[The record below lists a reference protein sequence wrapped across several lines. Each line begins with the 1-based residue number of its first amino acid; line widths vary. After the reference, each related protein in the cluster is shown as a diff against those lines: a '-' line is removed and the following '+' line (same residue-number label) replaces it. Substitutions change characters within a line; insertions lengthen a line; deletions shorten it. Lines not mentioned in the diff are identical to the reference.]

1 MSIASASLQEGY
13 WDSFEIENSD
23 IEFLYNQLI
32 EIEKPQ
38 AIDELASALV
48 HERITRTKEELE
60 KRKQKEGKI
69 YFPKDHYEVGET
81 IILPQFNW
89 EKGVVK
95 NVHEGFNPDLPHF
108 EVMEVELESG
118 DNKQLAAVLAEH
130 TLNQPIDLEADNPLL
145 NADHVLEE
153 FGERIKSRLEEELLG
168 NEGFLRIADYWF
180 AKALLVDIN
189 IGYLN
194 LAEALLDMEG
204 GGPLSTAAILK
215 QIDLPTDVNKDL
227 TEFSLNYALQED
239 ARFDEVGTSGE
250 VMWYLYKLEP
260 EWVRQKPI
268 YLQYQPLTYNQE
280 FIQQLNGMLSSDLV
294 DELEDSGSTNGFS
307 DEATIDLIYPHWR
320 SGSLPLSMRF
330 DRIFPTAIESPRVL
344 FTFVDGNNK
353 QKFTGWVVRNERYV
367 GGLSDWYQ
375 QQGVIPGSI
384 IHLRKG
390 EQPGEVFIWVDKRRS
405 TREWLRTALVGSDG
419 AVVFAMLKQLVTTSV
434 DERIVIYIPDTEAL
448 DVAWQGRKRSLRE
461 LEKITIAMMR
471 ELVKLNPQGHVH
483 FEELYS
489 AVNLLM
495 RCPPGPIMS
504 LLMERKWATH
514 LGDLYF
520 NFNREF
526 LEE

>member
-1 MSIASASLQEGY
+1 MSIASASLQEDY

-38 AIDELASALV
+38 AIDELASALIN
-48 HERITRTKEELE
+48 ERINRTKEELE
-60 KRKQKEGKI
+60 RRKQKEGKI

-81 IILPQFNW
+81 ILLPQFNW
-89 EKGVVK
+89 EKALVK
-95 NVHEGFNPDLPHF
+95 SVREGFNPDLPQF
-108 EVMEVELESG
+108 EVMEVELENGES
-118 DNKQLAAVLAEH
+118 KKFAAALAEH
-130 TLNQPIDLEADNPLL
+130 VLNEPLELEADNPLL
-145 NADHVLEE
+145 NPEYVLQE
-153 FGERIKSRLEEELLG
+153 FGGKIKTRLEEELLS
-168 NEGFLRIADYWF
+168 NEDFVRIADYWF

-204 GGPLSTAAILK
+204 GGPLATAAILK
-215 QIDLPTDVNKDL
+215 QIDVPTDVNKEL

-239 ARFDEVGTSGE
+239 PRFDEVGTTGE
-250 VMWYLYKLEP
+250 VMWYLYKQEP
-260 EWVRQKPI
+260 EWVREKPI
-268 YLQYQPLTYNQE
+268 YLQYTPLPQNPEYIQE
-280 FIQQLNGMLSSDLV
+280 LGNMLSSDLV
-294 DELEDSGSTNGFS
+294 DELEDTTPINGLV
-307 DEATIDLIYPHWR
+307 DEATVDLIYPHWR
-320 SGSLPLSMRF
+320 SGSLPLSMRY
-330 DRIFPTAIESPRVL
+330 DHIFPTAIESPRVL
-344 FTFVDGNNK
+344 FTFVDGNNG
-353 QKFTGWVVRNERYV
+353 QKFTGWVVRHEHYV
-367 GGLSDWYQ
+367 GGLTDWYQ

-390 EQPGEVFIWVDKRRS
+390 DQPGEVTIWVDKLS
-405 TREWLRTALVGSDG
+405 SSREWLRTALVGSDG
-419 AVVFAMLKQLVTTSV
+419 AVVFAMLKQLISTSV
-434 DERIVIYIPDTEAL
+434 DERIVIYIPETEVL
-448 DVAWQGRKRSLRE
+448 DDVWKGRKRSLRE
-461 LEKITIAMMR
+461 LEKITISMMR

-504 LLMERKWATH
+504 LLMEKEWATH

-520 NFNREF
+520 NFNRES

>member
-32 EIEKPQ
+32 ETEKPQ
-38 AIDELASALV
+38 AIEELASALV
-48 HERITRTKEELE
+48 HERVNRTKDEIE

-69 YFPKDHYEVGET
+69 YFPKEHYEVGET
-81 IILPQFNW
+81 ILLPQFNW

-95 NVHEGFNPDLPHF
+95 NVREGVNPDLPQF

-118 DNKQLAAVLAEH
+118 ENKQFAAALTEH
-130 TLNQPIDLEADNPLL
+130 VLNQPVELEADNPLL
-145 NADHVLEE
+145 NPDHVVEE
-153 FGERIKSRLEEELLG
+153 FGEQIKTKLEEELLG
-168 NEGFLRIADYWF
+168 NEDFVRIADHWF

-189 IGYLN
+189 VGYLN

-204 GGPLSTAAILK
+204 GGPLSTAVILK

-227 TEFSLNYALQED
+227 TEFSLNYALHED
-239 ARFDEVGTSGE
+239 VRFDEVGTTGE
-250 VMWYLYKLEP
+250 VMWYLYKQEP
-260 EWVRQKPI
+260 EWVREKPV
-268 YLQYQPLTYNQE
+268 YLQYQPLAQNPEYM
-280 FIQQLNGMLSSDLV
+280 QQLGSMLSSDLI
-294 DELEDSGSTNGFS
+294 DELEDIGSTNGIS
-307 DEATIDLIYPHWR
+307 DEATLDLIYPHWR

-344 FTFVDGNNK
+344 FTFVDGNSG
-353 QKFTGWVVRNERYV
+353 QRFTGWVVRHEHYV

-375 QQGVIPGSI
+375 EQGVIPGSI
-384 IHLRKG
+384 IHLRRG
-390 EQPGEVFIWVDKRRS
+390 DNPGEVIIWIDKRRS

-434 DERIVIYIPDTEAL
+434 DERIVIFIPDTEAL
-448 DVAWQGRKRSLRE
+448 DNAWQGRKRSLRQ
-461 LEKITIAMMR
+461 LEKITVAMMR

-504 LLMERKWATH
+504 LLMEKEWASH
-514 LGDLYF
+514 MGDLYF